1 MKLANKVA
9 LITGGNSGIGLATA
23 RLFAAEGARVAI
35 SGRNPK
41 TLQAAAQELGDNVLA
56 LRADVT
62 NIEATERVVDT
73 LTKQWGKLDI
83 VFANAGFHEI
93 TPVGQTSLEQFE
105 RIIRANL
112 TSVFFTIQTA
122 APHLKERASIILN
135 GSVQAVLGIPGF
147 TAYAAAK
154 GVYAL

>member
-122 APHLKERASIILN
+122 APHLKEGASIILN

>member
-1 MKLANKVA
+1 
-9 LITGGNSGIGLATA
+9 
-23 RLFAAEGARVAI
+23 
-35 SGRNPK
+35 
-41 TLQAAAQELGDNVLA
+41 LGDNVLA

-122 APHLKERASIILN
+122 APHLKEGASIILN